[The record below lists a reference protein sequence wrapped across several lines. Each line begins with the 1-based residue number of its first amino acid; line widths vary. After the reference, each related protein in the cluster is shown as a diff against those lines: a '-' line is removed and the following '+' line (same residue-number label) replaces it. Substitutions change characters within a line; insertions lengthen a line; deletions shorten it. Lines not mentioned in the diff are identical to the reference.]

1 MIRVH
6 PIAAIGLSAAVLLL
20 SFAVSAGAD
29 DSASKSDQKAVA
41 ASTAKSKPQLSPEM
55 TALRDQV
62 RQVLAAQQRQAFNTR
77 QNLPTEI
84 QSVCLAFGCDS
95 EVTEGTDGKRI
106 NAITCLCWDYPCAG
120 MEMLGVSRKHL
131 AAHVGYGYQEH
142 PGEFLAMLAMSRV
155 SEDYPV
161 RVGRDVRKV
170 ADLIEAEKLGCRSGG
185 DASLKLIGL
194 SYYVADQE
202 WKNDLGETWSVGR
215 MITDEIGQPI
225 VGAPD
230 GGLNR
235 LLGLGYA
242 VSRRLKRDQPLDG
255 PFGRAQKYVAD
266 FCEYALRLQS
276 ADGSW
281 GPNYLADRTANP
293 DVASQLRSTGRVL
306 EWLVTSLPDEKLTD
320 RRLQDAVACVTRV
333 VASER
338 YQYNAPSLSTQ
349 EIVSLGHAL
358 HALNMYDQRALK
370 PFDAPEK
377 PAAEKQAPA
386 TASRNSEPTS

>member
-6 PIAAIGLSAAVLLL
+6 SFASIGLSAAALLL
-20 SFAVSAGAD
+20 SFAVRVSADEPAT
-29 DSASKSDQKAVA
+29 KPDQKATA
-41 ASTAKSKPQLSPEM
+41 TSPAKSKPQLSPEM
-55 TALRDQV
+55 AALRDQV
-62 RQVLAAQQRQAFNTR
+62 RQVLAAQQKQAFNTR

-84 QSVCLAFGCDS
+84 LSVCLAFGCDS
-95 EVTEGTDGKRI
+95 EVSLEGTDGKRI

-120 MEMLGVSRKHL
+120 MEMLGMSRKHV
-131 AAHVGYGYQEH
+131 AARVGYGYQEH
-142 PGEFLAMLAMSRV
+142 PGEFLAMLAMARV

-170 ADLIEAEKLGCRSGG
+170 ADLVEAEKLGCRSGG

-194 SYYVADQE
+194 AYYAGDQE

-215 MITDEIGQPI
+215 MISEEIGQPI

-235 LLGLGYA
+235 LMGLGYA
-242 VSRRLKRDQPLDG
+242 VARRVKRGQPLDG
-255 PFGRAQKYVAD
+255 PFGRAQKYVNEFSD
-266 FCEYALRLQS
+266 YALKMQA

-281 GPNYLADRTANP
+281 GPNFLADRSANP
-293 DVASQLRSTGRVL
+293 DVVSQLRSTGRVL
-306 EWLVTSLPDEKLTD
+306 EWLVASLPDEKLTD
-320 RRLQDAVACVTRV
+320 RRVQEAVACVARV

-358 HALNMYDQRALK
+358 HALNMYDQRMFK
-370 PFDAPEK
+370 PFDAT
-377 PAAEKQAPA
+377 EKQAPA
-386 TASRNSEPTS
+386 TASRESEPTS